1 MKKVTIKEM
10 TLINFRGHQ
19 NLKVH
24 LSNETTISGDNRLGK
39 STVFDAFVWL
49 LFGKDQFD
57 RKDHEIIPIIGGKRL
72 ERVDSEV
79 SATIDVDGREICLK
93 RVLHQKWVRRRGTA
107 EEVFD
112 GTETQF
118 FWDDVPLKAGEYKSR
133 VDLLIEESIF
143 KYITNPASF
152 LSLHWTNQREILFTI
167 AGTISDVQI
176 AESKAEFRQLLD
188 TINGKSFAEFKK
200 EISARKRKLNESLET
215 IGPRIDQTAKLMPEK
230 KDWNAIE
237 ENINLCDL
245 TIKGIDEQLTDRS
258 KAIRGQYEEIQQKQ
272 AAINELK
279 TKQRDLI
286 NQLNQA
292 EQQKAFDQNQNRIK
306 LQNELSATARLK
318 TTRQSEFD
326 EARRSLDNLKAKS
339 LTISNEVENLREKW
353 HSENAK
359 EYKGQSDCL
368 VCPVFGTSCGDPAA
382 QSKHVEATEKAIAAF
397 FQEKERKLDE
407 INTEGKKKTEE
418 LGFINTRVQDA
429 ETYLKEAETNLA
441 NAGNEHARISN
452 ELANTP
458 EVVAELTDKPADI
471 TQWVE
476 LQEGIAVLTE
486 SIVEIKPVDNSDLN
500 TKKAELVAKRDQ
512 LKKDLSDRELI
523 SRYHQEI
530 EKLKAEASELSQQI
544 ADIEKTEFAMA
555 EFTKVKID
563 ESERRINSLFQIVK
577 FQLYDKTIDGNEF
590 ECCIA
595 LNKAGVPISATNT
608 AERINAGLDII
619 RTLSGFYNVSAPIF
633 CDQAES
639 NNNYLKTG
647 SQMVFLRV
655 TKEPVLTVSNF

>member
-1 MKKVTIKEM
+1 MKKVFIKEM
-10 TLINFRGHQ
+10 TLTNFRGHQ
-19 NLKVH
+19 NLTVQF
-24 LSNETTISGDNRLGK
+24 SNETTISGDNRLGK

-57 RKDHEIIPIIGGKRL
+57 RKDHEIIPIVSGKRI

-79 SATIDVDGREICLK
+79 SATINVDGREISLK

-118 FWDDVPLKAGEYKSR
+118 FWDEVPLKAGEYKSR

-152 LSLHWTNQREILFTI
+152 LALHWTAQREILFNI

-176 AESKAEFRQLLD
+176 AASKAEFRQLLD
-188 TINGKSFAEFKK
+188 AINGKSFAEYKK
-200 EISARKRKLNESLET
+200 EISARKRKLNEALET
-215 IGPRIDQTAKLMPEK
+215 IGPRIDQTAKLMPET
-230 KDWNAIE
+230 KDWDSTEKVLGGVESSILAV
-237 ENINLCDL
+237 
-245 TIKGIDEQLTDRS
+245 DEQLSDRS
-258 KAIRGQYEEIQQKQ
+258 KAIRGQYEEIQSKQ
-272 AAINELK
+272 AAINDLK

-286 NQLNQA
+286 NKLNQS
-292 EQQKAFDQNQNRIK
+292 EQQKAFEQNQNRIK
-306 LQNELSATARLK
+306 LQNSLSSVKRNLANAE
-318 TTRQSEFD
+318 SERE
-326 EARRSLDNLKAKS
+326 EAKRSLDNLKQKADALNREIEQLRAK
-339 LTISNEVENLREKW
+339 W
-353 HSENAK
+353 MSENEK

-368 VCPVFGTSCGDPAA
+368 VCPIFGTSCGDPVA
-382 QSKHVEATEKAIAAF
+382 QSKHVEAAEKAALSF
-397 FQEKERKLDE
+397 LQEKARKLDE
-407 INTEGKKKTEE
+407 INAEGKKKTEE
-418 LGFINTRVQDA
+418 LQFINTRVQDA
-429 ETYLKEAETNLA
+429 EKYLAEAIEKA
-441 NAGNEHARISN
+441 VNASVESERISKQ
-452 ELANTP
+452 LANTP
-458 EVVAELTDKPADI
+458 EFVAGTVIPESVEDWK
-471 TQWVE
+471 E
-476 LQEGIAVLTE
+476 LQDGISVLTE
-486 SIVEIKPVDNSDLN
+486 SIAEFKPVDNTDLN
-500 TKKAELVAKRDQ
+500 TRKAELVAKHDQ
-512 LKKDLSDRELI
+512 LKKELADRDLI
-523 SRYHQEI
+523 ARYNKEI
-530 EKLKAEASELSQQI
+530 NNLKAEASALSQQI

-563 ESERRINSLFQIVK
+563 ESERRINGLFHIVK

-608 AERINAGLDII
+608 AEKINAGLDII
-619 RTLSGFYNVSAPIF
+619 KTLSGFYNVSAPIF